1 MNVMQG
7 TLDVLVLRSLRAGPQ
22 HGYGI
27 TSWIR
32 QCTDGDLE
40 VEDGALYQALHRLE
54 HRGVVQASWG
64 VTDNN
69 RRARYYKLTA
79 RGRREPERSATLVG
93 QLDCGSFAASQFLDL
108 GRENVDA
115 PAQFLDL
122 RVGLCLSLLR
132 GSVAFSGAFR

>member
-79 RGRREPERSATLVG
+79 SGRRELRAAEEAWRRYANAVFRV
-93 QLDCGSFAASQFLDL
+93 LDAEA
-108 GRENVDA
+108 
-115 PAQFLDL
+115 
-122 RVGLCLSLLR
+122 
-132 GSVAFSGAFR
+132 

>member
-1 MNVMQG
+1 MQG

-54 HRGVVQASWG
+54 HRGVVQAAWG

-79 RGRREPERSATLVG
+79 RGRRELRTAEESWRRYARAVFRV
-93 QLDCGSFAASQFLDL
+93 LDS
-108 GRENVDA
+108 EV
-115 PAQFLDL
+115 
-122 RVGLCLSLLR
+122 
-132 GSVAFSGAFR
+132 